1 MNPLN
6 LAQQLARNFASR
18 ADEADRKGKLPP
30 EDIEDLQASG
40 YPALNVPKELGGYG
54 LSMRDSIAAQLE
66 LAQGSTSTALVAGMH
81 MHVMAHNSEIREWDE
96 AFFEQLCQE
105 IVHDGALVNS
115 VASEPKL
122 GSPSRGGSFQT
133 YAELRDDGQQWRV
146 NGHKTW
152 TTGSPYLT
160 YMLVKLSVQ
169 GGNGI
174 IAIRKD
180 TPGLRI
186 EQTWGDAL
194 SLRASDSHDV
204 YFDNVLVP
212 YKNLIQRVEG
222 RGPSNLWFPMVM
234 AATYLGAGLAART
247 AVIQFVLERVPT
259 ALGRPIATLPKI
271 QRQIGE
277 MDMQLQAARSL
288 LLEVAG
294 EWHGDGDRSQM
305 MPRITAAKLMAVE
318 TAMSVTEKALQVA
331 GGSSITRDLPLER
344 YFRDARAGSMHPP
357 SGDSAYEAIGKA
369 AIGPINTPELV
380 A

>member
-1 MNPLN
+1 MNPLD
-6 LAQQLARNFASR
+6 LAQQLAQRFAGR

-30 EDIEDLQASG
+30 EDIQDLQNSD

-54 LSMRDSIAAQLE
+54 LSMRDSVAAQLE

-81 MHVMAHNSEIREWDE
+81 MHVMAHNAEIREWDDN
-96 AFFEQLCQE
+96 FYKQLCQE
-105 IVHDGALVNS
+105 IIRDGALVNS

-133 YAELRDDGQQWRV
+133 YAELIEEERQWRV

-174 IAIRKD
+174 MVIRKG

-204 YFDNVLVP
+204 YFDDVVVP
-212 YKNLIQRVEG
+212 YENLIQQVEG

-234 AATYLGAGLAART
+234 AATYLGAGFAART
-247 AVIQFVLERVPT
+247 AVIQFALERVPT

-277 MDMQLQAARSL
+277 IDVALQAARS
-288 LLEVAG
+288 
-294 EWHGDGDRSQM
+294 
-305 MPRITAAKLMAVE
+305 
-318 TAMSVTEKALQVA
+318 
-331 GGSSITRDLPLER
+331 
-344 YFRDARAGSMHPP
+344 
-357 SGDSAYEAIGKA
+357 
-369 AIGPINTPELV
+369 
-380 A
+380 